1 MKELQPVQERKELR
15 INYFERKN
23 SVHIAVKRNL
33 VKSSKGLDFFLSRL
47 KKFLFSQKHWCIF
60 SYPVIKA
67 VVDDYIVNLD
77 RLIDNR
83 ITYTWLMI
91 VCKHNIAHGCVA
103 LSLLDW

>member
-83 ITYTWLMI
+83 ITYT
-91 VCKHNIAHGCVA
+91 
-103 LSLLDW
+103 